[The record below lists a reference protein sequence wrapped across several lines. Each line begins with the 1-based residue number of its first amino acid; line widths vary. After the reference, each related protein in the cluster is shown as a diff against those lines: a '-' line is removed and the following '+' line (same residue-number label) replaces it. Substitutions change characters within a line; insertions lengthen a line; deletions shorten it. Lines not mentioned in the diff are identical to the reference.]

1 MQQQLDG
8 SVQTRRKEMNTDIT
22 LMHQDM
28 KQFFTEIRST
38 MEEDMAT
45 FKDQISDVK
54 KGVEVARV
62 ALNEDL
68 KNVESGVKAGI
79 DDVQK

>member
-1 MQQQLDG
+1 
-8 SVQTRRKEMNTDIT
+8 MNGDIN
-22 LMHQDM
+22 LMHTDM
-28 KQFFTEIRST
+28 KKFFTEIRST
-38 MEEDMAT
+38 MATDMQT
-45 FKDQISDVK
+45 FKDEISDVK

-79 DDVQK
+79 DDVHK

>member
-1 MQQQLDG
+1 
-8 SVQTRRKEMNTDIT
+8 
-22 LMHQDM
+22 M

>member
-22 LMHQDM
+22 LMHKDM

-45 FKDQISDVK
+45 FKD
-54 KGVEVARV
+54 
-62 ALNEDL
+62 
-68 KNVESGVKAGI
+68 
-79 DDVQK
+79 